1 MAIMGFK
8 AAYSTV
14 VKGIGIA
21 PRGASLPTSVLIAF
35 AYKRITTYV

>member
-1 MAIMGFK
+1 MGFK

-14 VKGIGIA
+14 VDGIGIA
-21 PRGASLPTSVLIAF
+21 PCGASLPPTVMIAL